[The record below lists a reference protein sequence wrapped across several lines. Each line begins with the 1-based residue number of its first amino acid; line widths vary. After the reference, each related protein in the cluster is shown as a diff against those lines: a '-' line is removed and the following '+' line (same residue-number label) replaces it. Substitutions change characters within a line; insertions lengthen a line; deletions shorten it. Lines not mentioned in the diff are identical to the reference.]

1 MKYLKITIFLL
12 VLLLICY
19 GALPLTSAK
28 SEGPKSSTKTRTKN
42 NQAFSAKSMVVLS
55 QDDKNYRQDVNKILK
70 RYDQLELD
78 TQVIAEQVRLTGAL
92 SLPTSAGRF
101 DLELAP
107 YDMRAANYRAEVSLD
122 GGVVSELEPGSV
134 RTYKGTVVGM
144 AGAQVRFTI
153 DESTLEG
160 LIITPAQQFFIEP
173 ARRYSASASR
183 EDFLVYKA
191 SDVVETSFGEC
202 GVTLAEKVGKE
213 AGRVETETLT
223 ASSAG
228 GVVPEA
234 VFSPPRLVD
243 LATEADFEYF
253 TAFGSSAT
261 AANNEILSIMNQ
273 VEGIYNTQFGLRFNV
288 VFQNV
293 WATAGDPYSSTAAS
307 TVLDEFTNFW
317 NANRGS
323 VSRDL
328 AHMWTGKDF
337 DGNTIGIAWRPGLD
351 CPFIPAGSGYGIS
364 QRLAPAPE
372 KFILSAH
379 EIGHNFNATHV
390 STQPGCANTI
400 MGTTLSSSTT
410 MMFCPTSVNE
420 IDLHA
425 NAKAACL
432 SQVLTP
438 GCTYTLSSTGQSF
451 ATAGG
456 TANVGVTTVGSN
468 CSWAATSTVPW
479 ITINSGSSGINSG
492 NVNYTVSPSTGG
504 YARSGVLRIA
514 EQNFTV
520 NQAGDGSCAITP
532 ISFGQTIN
540 GSLSPSDCRS
550 SQAINSFADQYTFSG
565 VAGRQ
570 IRIDM
575 SSTGSPVVDT
585 YLYLIGPVN
594 VPGGTVL
601 TENDDIVLGSNTNS
615 RIPVNGFFT
624 LPATG
629 AYIIESSSFDANET
643 GPYSITLSDNSAL
656 NSVSFSSATFTV
668 TEGVDAN
675 GLGIEGIGM
684 RTITVTRG
692 GSDLSGAATV
702 DYATSEGSGDE
713 RRDYTKA
720 RGTLRFA
727 PGDTSESFVIFVTD
741 DVFKPGDMARSRNDF
756 NQFIII
762 ENAAETINLTLSNPV
777 GATLGATATA
787 VLTIN
792 NDDATTGA
800 NPVRPATFNSRF
812 FVRQHYHDFLGR
824 EPDLAGLNFW
834 SNNIE
839 SCGADQQCRALRRRD
854 TSAAFFLSIEFQETG
869 FLVHRASKAAFGDI
883 NPPAVPA
890 PVRLNEFLSDTKRI
904 GEGVVVGVGNWT
916 TQLENNKVAYFDEFV
931 IRPQFI
937 AIYPLTMT
945 PQSFVD
951 TLNSRSGGVL
961 SPAEVSGLVSLLQS
975 GQRTRGQI
983 LRAVA
988 EAPTMVQRE
997 TSRAFVLMQY
1007 FGYLRRNPDD
1017 LQDTNFNGFNFWL
1030 NKLVNQAG
1038 GDYRAAQMIEA
1049 FIESIEYMER
1059 FGP

>member
-1 MKYLKITIFLL
+1 M
-12 VLLLICY
+12 VL
-19 GALPLTSAK
+19 
-28 SEGPKSSTKTRTKN
+28 N
-42 NQAFSAKSMVVLS
+42 
-55 QDDKNYRQDVNKILK
+55 QDDTSYRQDLTKTFK
-70 RYDQLELD
+70 RYDQLVLD
-78 TQVIAEQVRLTGAL
+78 TQTVAEQVRLTGRL
-92 SLPTSAGRF
+92 SIPTSAGRF
-101 DLELAP
+101 DLELASH
-107 YDMRAANYRAEVSLD
+107 DMRAPNYRAEVSLD
-122 GGVVSELEPGSV
+122 GGVVNEIELGPV
-134 RTYKGTVVGM
+134 RTFKGTVVGM
-144 AGAQVRFTI
+144 AGAQVRLTI
-153 DESTLEG
+153 DENTLEG
-160 LIITPAQQFFIEP
+160 VIITPSELFFIEP
-173 ARRYSASASR
+173 AGRYSAAARR
-183 EDFLVYKA
+183 EDFLVYKQ

-202 GVTLAEKVGKE
+202 GVTMADKVGRE
-213 AGRVETETLT
+213 ASRVETEALT
-223 ASSAG
+223 ASTG

-253 TAFGSSAT
+253 QAFGNSAA

-273 VEGIYNTQFGLRFNV
+273 VEGIYNTQFGLRFNI

-293 WATAGDPYSSTAAS
+293 WAGSGDPYTSTAAS
-307 TVLDEFTNFW
+307 AALDEFTNFW
-317 NANRGS
+317 TANRGS
-323 VSRDL
+323 VLRDL

-337 DGNTIGIAWRPGLD
+337 DGNTIGIAWRPGFD
-351 CPFIPAGSGYGIS
+351 CPFGQSGYGIS

-410 MMFCPTSVNE
+410 TSFCPTSVNE

-425 NAKAACL
+425 NANVACL

-438 GCTYTLSSTGQSF
+438 GCTYTLSGTGQSF
-451 ATAGG
+451 GTAGG
-456 TANVGVTTVGSN
+456 GANVGVTTVGSN

-479 ITINSGSSGINSG
+479 IVINSGSSGVNSG
-492 NVNYTVSPSTGG
+492 NVNYTVSANTGG

-514 EQNFTV
+514 EQSFTV
-520 NQAGDGSCAITP
+520 NQSGDGACAITP
-532 ISFGQTIN
+532 INFGQTIN

-570 IRIDM
+570 VRIEM
-575 SSTGSPVVDT
+575 LSTGSFVDT

-601 TENDDIVLGSNTNS
+601 TENDDIVLGSNFNS

-624 LPATG
+624 LPAAG
-629 AYIIESSSFDANET
+629 AYIIESTSFDAGET
-643 GPYSITLSDNSAL
+643 GPYSITLSDNSSL
-656 NSVSFSSATFTV
+656 NSVSFSSANFTV
-668 TEGVDAN
+668 TEGVDGN
-675 GLGIEGIGM
+675 GLAFEGVGL

-692 GSDLSGAATV
+692 GSDVSGAASV
-702 DYATSEGSGDE
+702 DYATSEGTGDE

-720 RGTLRFA
+720 RGTLRFG
-727 PGDTSESFVIFVTD
+727 PGATSASFVVFVTD

-756 NQFIII
+756 NQFIVV
-762 ENAAETINLTLSNPV
+762 ENAAETVNLSLSNPV
-777 GATLGATATA
+777 GTTLGATPNA

-792 NDDATTGA
+792 NDDTTTGA
-800 NPVRPATFNSRF
+800 NPVRAASFNSRF

-824 EPDLAGLNFW
+824 EPDLSGLNFW

-839 SCGADQQCRALRRRD
+839 SCGADPQCREVKRRD

-869 FLVHRASKAAFGDI
+869 FVVHRAYKAAFGDI

-890 PVRLNEFLSDTKRI
+890 PLRLNDFLSDTKRI

-916 TQLENNKVAYFDEFV
+916 VQLENNKAAYFDEFV
-931 IRPQFI
+931 IRPQFRT
-937 AIYPLTMT
+937 IYPLTMT

-951 TLNSRSGGVL
+951 TLNSRSGVVL
-961 SPAEVSGLVSLLQS
+961 SPGEVSNLVNLLQS

-1007 FGYLRRNPDD
+1007 FGYLRRNPNDP
-1017 LQDTNFNGFNFWL
+1017 QDTNFDGFNFWL
-1030 NKLVNQAG
+1030 NKLQNQAG
-1038 GDYRAAQMIEA
+1038 GDYRVAQMIEA
-1049 FIESIEYMER
+1049 FIESIEYTER